1 MKYAGGGGS
10 IVAMPRTSGFS
21 SFKNPLGSNIMRGF
35 DPSKG
40 IEQLV
45 RTSDSVASA
54 AAGTTRVMN
63 MNNPALQR
71 MATQGLEKRSTTC
84 EKVG

>member
-1 MKYAGGGGS
+1 
-10 IVAMPRTSGFS
+10 
-21 SFKNPLGSNIMRGF
+21 MRGF

-63 MNNPALQR
+63 MNNPALQK
-71 MATQGLEKRSTTC
+71 MAMQGLELSTTC

>member
-1 MKYAGGGGS
+1 
-10 IVAMPRTSGFS
+10 
-21 SFKNPLGSNIMRGF
+21 MRGF

-45 RTSDSVASA
+45 RTSDSIASA
-54 AAGTTRVMN
+54 SAGTTRVMN

-71 MATQGLEKRSTTC
+71 MATQGLRTSAPLARRLGRFIPFLGTGLAAADIADRTARGDEL
-84 EKVG
+84 GAA